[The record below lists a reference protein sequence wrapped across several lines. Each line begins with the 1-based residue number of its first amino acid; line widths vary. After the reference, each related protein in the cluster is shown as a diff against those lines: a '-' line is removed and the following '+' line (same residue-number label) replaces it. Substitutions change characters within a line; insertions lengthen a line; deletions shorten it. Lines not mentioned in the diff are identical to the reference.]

1 MLDQGY
7 VQATGDTAVHRER
20 ESPGMP
26 ARGRQQNMRGLGRVV
41 EADGLWGRFSK

>member
-1 MLDQGY
+1 MFYQDY
-7 VQATGDTAVHRER
+7 VQAAGNTPVHRER

-41 EADGLWGRFSK
+41 EADGFWGRFLK